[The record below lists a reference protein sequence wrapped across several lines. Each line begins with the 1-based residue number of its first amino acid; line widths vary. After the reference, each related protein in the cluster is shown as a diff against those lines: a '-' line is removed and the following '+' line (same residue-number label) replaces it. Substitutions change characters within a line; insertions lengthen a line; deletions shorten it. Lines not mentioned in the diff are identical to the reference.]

1 MKTKR
6 YIKFLIRKLLNLIIN
21 NCENILNKLY
31 KLPFLEKPLP
41 KKINI
46 SNIRSTTKEKY
57 LELHSQAIKKRIR
70 M

>member
-46 SNIRSTTKEKY
+46 SNIRSTTKE
-57 LELHSQAIKKRIR
+57 
-70 M
+70 